1 MVWVLPSCVAHV
13 LRNLWWLILNIKPTR
28 MPSLVGVAELVI
40 KILQLLSLSE
50 LKRSTAEKGV
60 AVDLAPKQ
68 VQPEAEVGV
77 YPQESLAQV
86 DENGN
91 VEDGIGIEMD
101 EVKTIE
107 EKETTEKPMT
117 EVKRIS
123 Y

>member
-1 MVWVLPSCVAHV
+1 
-13 LRNLWWLILNIKPTR
+13 
-28 MPSLVGVAELVI
+28 MPSLVGVTELVI
-40 KILQLLSLSE
+40 KILRLLSLSE
-50 LKRSTAEKGV
+50 LKCSAADKGV

-68 VQPEAEVGV
+68 VHPEAEVEV

-107 EKETTEKPMT
+107 EKDTTEKPMT

>member
-1 MVWVLPSCVAHV
+1 M
-13 LRNLWWLILNIKPTR
+13 
-28 MPSLVGVAELVI
+28 
-40 KILQLLSLSE
+40 
-50 LKRSTAEKGV
+50 
-60 AVDLAPKQ
+60 
-68 VQPEAEVGV
+68 GV